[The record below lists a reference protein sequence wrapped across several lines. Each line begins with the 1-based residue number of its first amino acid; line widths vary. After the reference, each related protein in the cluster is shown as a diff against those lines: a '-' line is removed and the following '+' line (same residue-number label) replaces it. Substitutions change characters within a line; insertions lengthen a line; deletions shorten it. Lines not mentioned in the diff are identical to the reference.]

1 MSGKSQVVYVFGFQS
16 KRLIQVNIL
25 VGHPVDADITPQQV
39 VDSGNLLGSHFIK
52 KRYQEDGLMA
62 HARLNDGSVLI
73 FRGKDQNGRMVLLRL
88 SNLQPTKKKDGEMKI
103 SLTLSYIE
111 KPEQPDAFQLKE
123 HDF

>member
-1 MSGKSQVVYVFGFQS
+1 MPILPRNKSLTQGIYWEV
-16 KRLIQVNIL
+16 IL
-25 VGHPVDADITPQQV
+25 LKI
-39 VDSGNLLGSHFIK
+39 
-52 KRYQEDGLMA
+52 RYQEDGLMA

-111 KPEQPDAFQLKE
+111 KPDQPDAFQLKE
-123 HDF
+123 NDF